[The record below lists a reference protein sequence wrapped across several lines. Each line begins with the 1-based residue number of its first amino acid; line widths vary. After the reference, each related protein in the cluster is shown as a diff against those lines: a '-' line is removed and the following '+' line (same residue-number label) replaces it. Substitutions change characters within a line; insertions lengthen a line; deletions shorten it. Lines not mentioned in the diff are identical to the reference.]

1 MYKYIVVFISLIF
14 LAGVGPGDVGAEKS
28 VHIDVPALQER
39 APDKEDTAIK
49 MLGSIIELKKSLS
62 ERMAEKNQLLET
74 SSSETEK
81 AALLAEISKLDKQL
95 AAANADFERI
105 ATGIDIGLFTEKK
118 EEQFDWKD
126 ELLSLVKPGIT
137 EMKRLTIKARQ
148 KTKLKDELSAYQD
161 LVPVVKKANENLQAL
176 ISKATDKQL
185 KADLESLVPE
195 WEGVGNQIKNKLDL
209 VEMQLLEIT
218 EKETSLLDGSKKSI
232 KNFFK
237 TRGLIL
243 FIAIMAVIG
252 LVLLLRVS
260 YLFLIKFIPGSQAR
274 YRPFH
279 VRAIGLLYRVMTLVL
294 VLLALILVF
303 YMFEDWVLLSLS
315 IILLIG
321 LGWGAKH
328 TLPQFWLQSRLMLNI
343 GPVREGERI
352 FYQGVPWLVK
362 NINMFSTLENPSLGV
377 ILRLPIGELMDKTSR
392 EFDKNE
398 PWFPCRKNDWVL
410 LADNTWGCVVSLSHE
425 LVELVQ
431 RGGGRKVYQTR
442 DFLAQS
448 PLNLSVDFRLKVLFG
463 ISYTLQ
469 ADATGRILEITAAY
483 LREQIAQEGYEPS
496 LVKLS
501 VEFAQAGASSLD
513 FVVIA
518 DFKGELA
525 PMYRPLERA
534 IQRWCV
540 DLCTQ
545 NNWEIPFPQLTVHK
559 GP

>member
-1 MYKYIVVFISLIF
+1 MYRTIVILISIF
-14 LAGVGPGDVGAEKS
+14 FLVGAGKGLGIAETAANGEKES
-28 VHIDVPALQER
+28 TQEL
-39 APDKEDTAIK
+39 ASDKEDAAIK
-49 MLGSIIELKKSLS
+49 MLESILELKQSLA
-62 ERMAEKNQLLET
+62 ERIAEKKQILET

-81 AALLAEISKLDKQL
+81 ADLLAEVTKLDKQL
-95 AAANADFERI
+95 AGANADFERI
-105 ATGIDIGLFTEKK
+105 ATGVDIGLFTEKK
-118 EEQFDWKD
+118 EEQFNWKD

-137 EMKRLTIKARQ
+137 EMKRMTVKARH
-148 KTKLKDELSAYQD
+148 KTKLKDELSSYQD
-161 LVPVVKKANENLQAL
+161 LVPVVKKANENLLLL

-185 KADLESLVPE
+185 KSDLENLIPE
-195 WEGVGNQIKNKLDL
+195 WEGVENQIKNKLDL

-237 TRGLIL
+237 TRGRIL
-243 FIAIMAVIG
+243 FIAIMASIG
-252 LVLLLRVS
+252 LILVLRFS
-260 YLFLIKFIPGSQAR
+260 YLFLMKFIPGSQSR

-279 VRAIGLLYRVMTLVL
+279 IRAIGLLYRVMTLVL
-294 VLLALILVF
+294 ILLALILVF

-315 IILLIG
+315 IILLMG

-362 NINMFSTLENPSLGV
+362 NINMFSTLENPSLGL

-410 LADNTWGCVVSLSHE
+410 LADSTRGCVVSLSHE
-425 LVELVQ
+425 MVELVQ
-431 RGGGRKVYQTR
+431 RGGSHKVYQTG

-448 PLNLSVDFRLKVLFG
+448 PLNLSMNFRLKIFFG
-463 ISYTLQ
+463 ISYALQ
-469 ADATGRILEITAAY
+469 AESTKRIPEITADY
-483 LREQIAQEGYEPS
+483 IQEQIVLEGYENS
-496 LVKLS
+496 LLNLN

-518 DFKGELA
+518 DFKGDLA
-525 PMYRPLERA
+525 PLYMRLSRA

-540 DLCTQ
+540 DVSTQ
-545 NNWEIPFPQLTVHK
+545 NGWEIPFPQLTVHK
-559 GP
+559 GD

>member
-1 MYKYIVVFISLIF
+1 MYRIILISLFF
-14 LAGVGPGDVGAEKS
+14 LIHTVQGLALAETSATPETLS
-28 VHIDVPALQER
+28 VEQMVS
-39 APDKEDTAIK
+39 DKEETAIK
-49 MLGSIIELKKSLS
+49 MLSSIMELKKSLS
-62 ERMAEKNQLLET
+62 ERMAEKNQMFET

-81 AALLAEISKLDKQL
+81 ADLLNEVTKLDKQL
-95 AAANADFERI
+95 AEANADFERI
-105 ATGIDIGLFTEKK
+105 ATGIDIGLFAEKK
-118 EEQFDWKD
+118 EEQFNWKE

-137 EMKRLTIKARQ
+137 EMKRMTVKARH
-148 KTKLKDELSAYQD
+148 KTKLKDELSSYQD
-161 LVPVVKKANENLQAL
+161 LVPVVKKANENLLTL

-185 KADLESLVPE
+185 KADLENLIPE
-195 WEGVGNQIKNKLDL
+195 WEGVENQIKNKLDL

-218 EKETSLLDGSKKSI
+218 EKETSLIDGSKKSI

-252 LVLLLRVS
+252 LVLALRVS
-260 YLFLIKFIPGSQAR
+260 YLFLMKFTPGSQAR

-315 IILLIG
+315 IILLMG

-328 TLPQFWLQSRLMLNI
+328 TLPQFLSQSRLMLNI

-362 NINMFSTLENPSLGV
+362 NINMFSTLENPTLDLSLRV
-377 ILRLPIGELMDKTSR
+377 PIGELMDKTSR

-398 PWFPCRKNDWVL
+398 PWFPCRRNDWVI
-410 LADNTWGCVVSLSHE
+410 LADSTRGCVVSLSHE
-425 LVELVQ
+425 MVELVQ
-431 RGGGRKVYQTR
+431 RGGSHKVYQTG

-448 PLNLSVDFRLKVLFG
+448 PLNLSVNFRLKIFFG
-463 ISYTLQ
+463 ISYSLQ
-469 ADATGRILEITAAY
+469 TESTNRIPEITAAY
-483 LREQIAQEGYEPS
+483 IQEQIVLEGYEDG
-496 LVKLS
+496 LLNLN

-518 DFKGELA
+518 DFKGDLA
-525 PMYRPLERA
+525 PLYMRLSRA

-540 DLCTQ
+540 DVCTQ
-545 NNWEIPFPQLTVHK
+545 NGWEIPFPQLTVHK
-559 GP
+559 GS